1 MVGVG
6 DRRQEARAAAIGF
19 RHHQAGAL
27 GALADEGEPAAVG
40 RPARAVGSAR
50 QRVAAPGLQVED
62 GDHRVGPA
70 GRVVVHH
77 GVGDPRAVGR
87 DLDVAHRAEREQVF
101 RRQSA
106 GGLAAERRQRQRRQ
120 QQRGKSSDHAGE
132 YSGGPVT
139 GRPVAAGPWRAGRAA
154 RKPRG
159 TATPAGAAAARG
171 RGHWIQSV
179 GMGGVGT
186 EVVVVLVL
194 LLANGVFAMSEI
206 SIVAARKV
214 RLQQRAD
221 DGDRMAKAALA
232 LANAPSQ
239 FLSTVQIGISLV
251 GVLAGAYGGATIAKS
266 LQARLEQ
273 IPSVAPYAEGLA
285 LGLVVAVITYLSLII
300 GELVPKRIGL
310 NHPETIASWVAIP
323 MMGLARIGAPL
334 VALLTGSTNLVL
346 RIFGIKGQIDPHLT
360 EDEIR
365 AVISQGA
372 ESGALES
379 EEESLVQRVFRVG
392 DQRVGAIMTPRLDIE
407 WVDVNATDDELREF
421 LGGHS
426 HGQFVV
432 CKASLD
438 NVLGT
443 VRAADLLTMAMK
455 GAPINLKALVQEPL
469 FVPDS
474 MGIFKLLEALKASHR
489 HMAIVLDEFGAV
501 EGLVTVTDL
510 LEAFVGSLPTD
521 RADERAI
528 VARPDGSWLV
538 DGATPIDDV
547 VSDLGLDELPEDEA
561 GAYHTLGGFV
571 MARLGR
577 IPRTADSFEW
587 SGMRFEVVDMDGR
600 RIDKVL
606 VNRLAPAEAAIGE
619 VSD

>member
-1 MVGVG
+1 
-6 DRRQEARAAAIGF
+6 
-19 RHHQAGAL
+19 
-27 GALADEGEPAAVG
+27 
-40 RPARAVGSAR
+40 
-50 QRVAAPGLQVED
+50 
-62 GDHRVGPA
+62 
-70 GRVVVHH
+70 
-77 GVGDPRAVGR
+77 
-87 DLDVAHRAEREQVF
+87 
-101 RRQSA
+101 
-106 GGLAAERRQRQRRQ
+106 
-120 QQRGKSSDHAGE
+120 
-132 YSGGPVT
+132 
-139 GRPVAAGPWRAGRAA
+139 
-154 RKPRG
+154 
-159 TATPAGAAAARG
+159 
-171 RGHWIQSV
+171 
-179 GMGGVGT
+179 MGGVGT
-186 EVVVVLVL
+186 EIVVVLVL
-194 LLANGVFAMSEI
+194 LLANGVFAASEI

-221 DGDRMAKAALA
+221 DGDRMAKAALT
-232 LANAPSQ
+232 LAHAPTK

-251 GVLAGAYGGATIAKS
+251 SVLAGAYGGARIAES
-266 LQARLEQ
+266 LQLRLEQ
-273 IPSVAPYAEGLA
+273 IPLVAPYAEGLA
-285 LGLVVAVITYLSLII
+285 LGLVVAAITYLSLIV

-323 MMGLARIGAPL
+323 MMTLARIGSPL
-334 VALLTGSTNLVL
+334 VSLLTGSTNLVL
-346 RIFGIKGQIDPHLT
+346 RIFGIKGQVDPHLT

-372 ESGALES
+372 ESGALE
-379 EEESLVQRVFRVG
+379 ETEESLVQRVFRVG
-392 DQRVGAIMTPRLDIE
+392 DQRIGAIMTPRLDIE
-407 WVDVNATDDELREF
+407 WVDVEATEDQLREF

-432 CKASLD
+432 CRESLD

-443 VRAADLLTMAMK
+443 VRAADLLSMAMK
-455 GAPINLKALVQEPL
+455 DTPITLKSLIQEPL

-501 EGLVTVTDL
+501 EGLITVTDL

-521 RADERAI
+521 HSEERDI

-538 DGATPIDDV
+538 DGATTIDDV
-547 VSDLGLDELPEDEA
+547 ITDLGLDPLPAGES

-577 IPRTADSFEW
+577 IPRTADVFEW
-587 SGMRFEVVDMDGR
+587 GGMRFEVIDMDGR

-606 VNRLAPAEAAIGE
+606 VNRLAPKEPAVAE